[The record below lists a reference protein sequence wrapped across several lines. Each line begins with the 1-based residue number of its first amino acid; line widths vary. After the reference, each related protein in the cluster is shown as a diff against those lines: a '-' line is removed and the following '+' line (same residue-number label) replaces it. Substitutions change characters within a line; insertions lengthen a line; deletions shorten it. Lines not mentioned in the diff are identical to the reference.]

1 MTNRWDEAKR
11 HFEHGVA
18 MNEAMG
24 RWPWLAHSRHDY
36 ALMLLARGRT
46 GDRTR
51 AGDLLD
57 RALG

>member
-1 MTNRWDEAKR
+1 MVFLEQP
-11 HFEHGVA
+11 
-18 MNEAMG
+18 M
-24 RWPWLAHSRHDY
+24 WLAHSRHDY